1 MKWAAFGY
9 LVTQSLIQN
18 VKGAHL
24 QNVSVLDLNWIVSLA
39 IDKDCRLEEAVWGCL
54 AYSDA
59 HVMVHN
65 SSLQEEQY
73 LAVAA
78 EADAAIADLPSE
90 VGHCSQRKVAAPT
103 CVRLCSTKNMRLSK
117 LAHRQWLRC
126 ARPWLVLGLS
136 GQVVIL
142 PNVQTWMPP
151 ANSQIGNSLK
161 GIFAYARTGL
171 GNTRAFHSF
180 RIPSAAFQ

>member
-1 MKWAAFGY
+1 MVTCSAERALRRWLLAHVNERRGVRQCLSYEQPGLQMKWAAVGY

-18 VKGAHL
+18 VRVPTSR
-24 QNVSVLDLNWIVSLA
+24 VSLLDLNWIVSLA

-78 EADAAIADLPSE
+78 EADAATAGLPSE
-90 VGHCSQRKVAAPT
+90 VGHCSQKKLAAPT
-103 CVRLCSTKNMRLSK
+103 CVRLCSTKNMRHACTSTV
-117 LAHRQWLRC
+117 A
-126 ARPWLVLGLS
+126 AD
-136 GQVVIL
+136 
-142 PNVQTWMPP
+142 VQGHGWC
-151 ANSQIGNSLK
+151 
-161 GIFAYARTGL
+161 
-171 GNTRAFHSF
+171 
-180 RIPSAAFQ
+180 